1 MRRQLNNAL
10 LGQMKFLRASSC
22 QVPTGFLW
30 LLSPKAQHSPVSLTL
45 AFPTNASPRSS
56 TPAFSVQPQAPTDM
70 SRSIASLR
78 SIVQPGRLSNGL
90 TILQMHS
97 L

>member
-1 MRRQLNNAL
+1 MLGLAAL
-10 LGQMKFLRASSC
+10 VRDAA
-22 QVPTGFLW
+22 VPTRGELGLM
-30 LLSPKAQHSPVSLTL
+30 LLPKAQHSPVSLTL

-97 L
+97 P